1 MRRVLLHN
9 FHHAPP
15 NMPALNQ
22 SAVDVINR
30 RRAAGVIVAV
40 AANGKG
46 GCGKSTFL
54 LNAAIGYAKMGKRV
68 LVVDADTEQKT
79 ASKWPRSEWGGKNPT
94 VISSDTVGIIG
105 ELAKLVGAFD
115 VVLIDIAGRDDRAI
129 APVLDIA
136 DILIS
141 PSKPSPFDLPE
152 LDRFISVAKARN
164 VPHIVIFNEATR
176 EMTVEH
182 ERLQEAYA
190 QFAPYLP
197 IAVQQLSAYRRV
209 YAHGR
214 GVLEILGPEPA
225 KENFARVFAMAVQVI
240 AEAHAQRVALL
251 P

>member
-9 FHHAPP
+9 FHHAPL

-68 LVVDADTEQKT
+68 LVIDADTEQKT

-105 ELAKLVGAFD
+105 ELAKLVGA
-115 VVLIDIAGRDDRAI
+115 
-129 APVLDIA
+129 
-136 DILIS
+136 
-141 PSKPSPFDLPE
+141 
-152 LDRFISVAKARN
+152 
-164 VPHIVIFNEATR
+164 
-176 EMTVEH
+176 
-182 ERLQEAYA
+182 
-190 QFAPYLP
+190 
-197 IAVQQLSAYRRV
+197 
-209 YAHGR
+209 
-214 GVLEILGPEPA
+214 
-225 KENFARVFAMAVQVI
+225 
-240 AEAHAQRVALL
+240 
-251 P
+251 